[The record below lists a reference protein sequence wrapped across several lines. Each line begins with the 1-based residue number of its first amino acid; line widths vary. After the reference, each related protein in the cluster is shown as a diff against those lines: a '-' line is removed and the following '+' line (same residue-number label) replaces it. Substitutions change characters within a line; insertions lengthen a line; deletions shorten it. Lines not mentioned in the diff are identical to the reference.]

1 MSEMRPTQVERI
13 EAARQRAASDPLYAL
28 RIFRAI
34 YNRMPEQERRQ
45 RRHQGHDGKGF
56 KEEHLHEMCVLYE
69 ILERRGFVLFEHE
82 EGLLT
87 REMPQ
92 YAAQYVRYQYQVE
105 RMLKEE
111 MEATREAMQ
120 DHASVEQ
127 DHPSDRMNW
136 KHDLNPEEARK
147 ARFKEQAAAD
157 KAKREAHPFWGAAKR
172 NPAILD
178 NLPD

>member
-92 YAAQYVRYQYQVE
+92 YAAQYVRYQYQVA

-127 DHPSDRMNW
+127 EQATE
-136 KHDLNPEEARK
+136 EEARK

>member
-1 MSEMRPTQVERI
+1 MSEQRPNQQERI

-111 MEATREAMQ
+111 VEATREAMQ
-120 DHASVEQ
+120 DHASVDDERAGAKEQ
-127 DHPSDRMNW
+127 AARA
-136 KHDLNPEEARK
+136 ARK
-147 ARFKEQAAAD
+147 ERFKEQVAAD
-157 KAKREAHPFWGAAKR
+157 KARREAHPFWGAAKR